1 MSLMSMIKRRDF
13 IGTVVVVLCAF
24 ILSSCSGDMLSKAA
38 GTISKVANLESSSQD
53 TPKIESYKATGE
65 LTKRWR
71 EAVVFPVDTL
81 GSVSIDSVNKYIK
94 WEQHR
99 RRDSLRRAFDKR
111 PKHIYFTFD
120 DGPLIGSNAI
130 DSIITAKGIKIS
142 TFLVGRHS
150 GMSKG
155 LRRAFERYEANP
167 LIECYNHSFSHAKN
181 KFTAFYSNPVGAY
194 DDFAKNE
201 TDLGLKHKIV
211 RMPGRNIW
219 IYNDM
224 RRIDLQ
230 SGASTADL
238 LFGDGYKI
246 FGWDVEWKIHGLT
259 GKPIQTVDEIY
270 TRLRNY
276 MNNKSSMEP
285 NNVVLLMH
293 DDMFQSKYGQELLSH
308 LIDTLKQNTD
318 FSFEFMSNYPHRY

>member
-1 MSLMSMIKRRDF
+1 MIKCKVIKGF
-13 IGTVVVVLCAF
+13 AIGS
-24 ILSSCSGDMLSKAA
+24 LSVFMLISCNGDML
-38 GTISKVANLESSSQD
+38 TKVAGAVSTSPQINPITTDSV
-53 TPKIESYKATGE
+53 PIETALANGV

-71 EAVVFPVDTL
+71 EPIIFPQDTSCTV
-81 GSVSIDSVNKYIK
+81 GRDSIARYIK
-94 WEQHR
+94 AEQHR
-99 RRDSLRRAFDKR
+99 RRDSVRRALDKR

-120 DGPLIGSNAI
+120 DGPLIGSRAI
-130 DSIITAKGIKIS
+130 DSIVTAKDIRVS
-142 TFLVGRHS
+142 AFLVGRHRK
-150 GMSKG
+150 MSRA
-155 LRRAFERYEANP
+155 LNRAFEKYKENS

-181 KFTAFYSNPVGAY
+181 RFTTFYNNPIGAY

-201 TDLGLKHKIV
+201 VDLGLRHKIV

-219 IYNDM
+219 IYDDM
-224 RRIDLQ
+224 RRVDLQ
-230 SGASTADL
+230 SGAGTADL
-238 LFGDGYKI
+238 LATEGFKI

-259 GKPIQTVDEIY
+259 GKPIQSVDEIY

-293 DDMFQSKYGQELLSH
+293 DDMFRSTHGQELLTN

-318 FSFEFMSNYPHRY
+318 FSFEFMSTYPHRY